1 MNLGRITLPRPEK
14 DLLIKIR
21 TGQYGSLDHVMNLAK
36 DRFLALEQAE
46 SRSDLPE
53 TVDREAISR
62 LVSETYLRHWNG
74 SAETNLR

>member
-1 MNLGRITLPRPEK
+1 
-14 DLLIKIR
+14 
-21 TGQYGSLDHVMNLAK
+21 MNLAK